1 MLCPKCGTEILPG
14 ERFCGNCENS
24 LNPSNGLKRNSH
36 LAQKKQL
43 IIGLVALAVILSA
56 IITIVLLT
64 RNHSLENKSNS
75 ILRTTE
81 TNNAD
86 YEDAICSELYI
97 ILGCDKNPENKLI
110 NTIHQ
115 NFSVEIKSVNKQEDT
130 IVAECVFRNK
140 DFALAVREIGDS
152 SERITYSEY
161 LSLLISSLNRQPEVE
176 AMEQIVLREKDGTLV
191 VAFTEQQLDSATGGL
206 LTYFNNTYSE
216 DN

>member
-1 MLCPKCGTEILPG
+1 M
-14 ERFCGNCENS
+14 
-24 LNPSNGLKRNSH
+24 
-36 LAQKKQL
+36 
-43 IIGLVALAVILSA
+43 
-56 IITIVLLT
+56 
-64 RNHSLENKSNS
+64 
-75 ILRTTE
+75 
-81 TNNAD
+81 
-86 YEDAICSELYI
+86 YI